1 MYEEHFSSN
10 KQTPFCFNPD
20 GCLHEMKENV
30 AKISFFKH
38 LFRRS
43 EHFRYSMYFN
53 QGRFC
58 EKYKTFNDFHDWSLL
73 IQPKSVSINNIPKKT
88 IDIALICIFK
98 CEFCK
103 KLLLYECNSD
113 QLPTFFI
120 LLSLLGGCNSQATA
134 NAPKSDDRMWATGQS
149 CILKEVT
156 SYKIHTLDYQAERF
170 YFVIAIS
177 VLESILSIIKE
188 VKVSFVTSVLQ
199 NCDFI
204 SQMEPAVFTPITA
217 TASISTS
224 PFLGRAAT
232 WKAALAGRLSLNVRI
247 F

>member
-1 MYEEHFSSN
+1 MRTCIYINRKISKNLKNRNILIAISRNLLQLSFWKRYVKDFSSN

-43 EHFRYSMYFN
+43 EHFRYSMQFN

-120 LLSLLGGCNSQATA
+120 LSSLLGGCNSKVTA
-134 NAPKSDDRMWATGQS
+134 NPLTQK
-149 CILKEVT
+149 
-156 SYKIHTLDYQAERF
+156 
-170 YFVIAIS
+170 
-177 VLESILSIIKE
+177 
-188 VKVSFVTSVLQ
+188 
-199 NCDFI
+199 
-204 SQMEPAVFTPITA
+204 
-217 TASISTS
+217 
-224 PFLGRAAT
+224 
-232 WKAALAGRLSLNVRI
+232 
-247 F
+247 